1 MSKDDLETKVLA
13 EIEKTGYPFELWAS
27 ECLRSFGYRVAN
39 NIYFVDK
46 DEGKGREYD
55 LRALKNEE
63 INLDGRKHYVRHCLL
78 VECKR
83 SAKRPWVVF
92 TSPVNSYDQEP
103 CELYVAGAI
112 KEKLIKEELY
122 QIKEHPVFSPPR
134 RGRSY
139 FEPFK
144 GAEDGEA
151 VFKALTTATKALVD
165 AVESSFAA
173 GGNSICFYYPIV
185 LFDGILFEAY
195 LENKA
200 IRLERTN
207 HLAVSMFY
215 RSATYKEILV
225 TVPIVT
231 RAGLTDFIGRLDA
244 VLGYWGKTLCD
255 AGYFVKIRS
264 R

>member
-1 MSKDDLETKVLA
+1 LSKDDLESKILA

-27 ECLRSFGYRVAN
+27 ECFRSFGYHVAN

-55 LRALKNEE
+55 VRALKNEE
-63 INLDGRKHYVRHCLL
+63 IDFDGKKHWVRHCLL

-83 SAKRPWVVF
+83 SVKRPWVLF
-92 TSPVNSYDQEP
+92 TSTTNSYDQSP
-103 CELYVAGAI
+103 SDLYVKGMVNEDRLQNI
-112 KEKLIKEELY
+112 DSDDLIKGN
-122 QIKEHPVFSPPR
+122 PVFSPPR
-134 RGRSY
+134 RGRSF

-144 GAEDGEA
+144 DGDGGEA

-195 LENKA
+195 LENKE
-200 IRLERTN
+200 IRLEHTD

-215 RSATYKEILV
+215 RSATYKEVRV

-231 RAGLTDFIGRLDA
+231 KTGMADFIGRLDA
-244 VLGYWGKTLCD
+244 VLGYWGKTLCH
-255 AGYFVKIRS
+255 AGDFAKR
-264 R
+264 